1 MMSQLFYCCTKFH
14 KNLGEE
20 FQDILEFMRK
30 VKPKHIITYHN
41 LIS

>member
-14 KNLGEE
+14 KNLEEE

-30 VKPKHIITYHN
+30 VKSKHIITY
-41 LIS
+41 L